1 MKYAKFLCLAMLLVF
16 AAALSGCGSSA
27 QNEKHKIAVCFPN
40 TTTSWQRNGDSL
52 QELLLEAGFDV
63 DIQFSATIDEQLQ
76 QVKESLSKNPDCI
89 VVAAIDSSAFVD
101 VLEDAKKKHI
111 PVIAFERM
119 IMNTD
124 AVSYYASFDGT
135 SVGEGM
141 GEYLEAALNLKN
153 GGGPYNIEFFAGS
166 PTDSGASVYFNN
178 AYKILEPYLRSGQ
191 LVCRS
196 GQTTFDKV
204 AVAEWNSANA
214 RPRIRE
220 IMSKYYSD
228 APLQVVL
235 APNDDIAGV
244 LLEEMHNAGKPS
256 PYISGL
262 DGDAA
267 AFDRIKK
274 GDQTFTVAKD
284 SVILTSKCV
293 RMIKAVVEGTQPDI
307 NDVSNCNNGVK
318 NVPAYLCTPQI
329 VDKTN
334 VDVWAAK

>member
-1 MKYAKFLCLAMLLVF
+1 M
-16 AAALSGCGSSA
+16 
-27 QNEKHKIAVCFPN
+27 
-40 TTTSWQRNGDSL
+40 
-52 QELLLEAGFDV
+52 
-63 DIQFSATIDEQLQ
+63 
-76 QVKESLSKNPDCI
+76 
-89 VVAAIDSSAFVD
+89 
-101 VLEDAKKKHI
+101 
-111 PVIAFERM
+111 
-119 IMNTD
+119 
-124 AVSYYASFDGT
+124 
-135 SVGEGM
+135 
-141 GEYLEAALNLKN
+141 NLKN

-196 GQTTFDKV
+196 GQTTFDKG

-307 NDVSNCNNGVK
+307 NDVANCNNGVK

>member
-1 MKYAKFLCLAMLLVF
+1 MKYTKFFCLTLLAVF
-16 AAALSGCGSSA
+16 TAVLSGCGSSA
-27 QNEKHKIAVCFPN
+27 ENEVKTVAVCFPN

-52 QELLLEAGFDV
+52 QELLLEAGFKV
-63 DIQFSATIDEQLQ
+63 DIQFSATIDEQLK
-76 QVKESLSKNPDCI
+76 QVQDSLSKNPDCI

-101 VLEDAKKKHI
+101 VLKDAQKKKI

-119 IMNTD
+119 LMNTD
-124 AVSYYASFDGT
+124 AVSYYASFDG
-135 SVGEGM
+135 SAVGEGM

-166 PTDSGASVYFNN
+166 PTDSGASVYFYN

-196 GQTTFDKV
+196 GQTTFDQV

-214 RPRIRE
+214 RPRIRD

-244 LLEEMHNAGKPS
+244 LLEEIHNAGKPS

-284 SVILTSKCV
+284 S
-293 RMIKAVVEGTQPDI
+293 
-307 NDVSNCNNGVK
+307 
-318 NVPAYLCTPQI
+318 YI
-329 VDKTN
+329 V
-334 VDVWAAK
+334 

>member
-1 MKYAKFLCLAMLLVF
+1 MKYTKFFCLTLLAVF
-16 AAALSGCGSSA
+16 TAVLSGCGSSA
-27 QNEKHKIAVCFPN
+27 EQEVKTVAVCFPN

-52 QELLLEAGFDV
+52 QELLLEAGFKV
-63 DIQFSATIDEQLQ
+63 DIQFSATIDEQLK
-76 QVKESLSKNPDCI
+76 QVQDSLSKNPDCI

-101 VLEDAKKKHI
+101 VLKDAQKKKI

-119 IMNTD
+119 LMNTD
-124 AVSYYASFDGT
+124 AVSYYASFDG
-135 SVGEGM
+135 SAVGEGM

-196 GQTTFDKV
+196 GQTTFDQV

-214 RPRIRE
+214 RPRIRD

-244 LLEEMHNAGKPS
+244 LLEEIHNAGKPS

-284 SVILTSKCV
+284 SYILTSKCV

-307 NDVSNCNNGVK
+307 NDVANCNNGVK

-334 VDVWAAK
+334 VDAWAAK